1 MTKTLYSAGF
11 TIALVLVSLLGRSQ
25 NEEDALR
32 YSQTSPFGTA
42 RYTAMGGAFGALGGD
57 FSALSI
63 NPAGIGIYRRSA
75 TSISLGLIDQSTSSI
90 YEQNTVSDGT
100 LQLNIPHIGIVS
112 ASKPSDQN
120 WTRFSFGVG
129 YNQLRNFNETF
140 TASGEAIN
148 TSLTEV
154 FVLQAQGIPGEELSS
169 AYPFGAGLAWESYL
183 IDPADTTDAYNY
195 TSAIPSGKVTQTNT
209 VERKGRMGETVLALG
224 GSYQDRLYVGI
235 SFGFPVIRFEQTN
248 RYSESDVDPDLDI
261 QDYTVVQ
268 DLYTSGNGINVK
280 VGGIYRVT
288 DFLRVGASW
297 HSPSF
302 ISLND
307 TYETSIVSRFKDGET
322 YSASSP
328 YGSFKYGL
336 RTPSRYTASAA
347 YIFGKLGLISADY
360 EFVDYS
366 KAKLRT
372 SNSILNNGD
381 FTQENGVINDLYRG
395 THNIR
400 IGLEIRVADFWR
412 IRAGTGLSQS
422 PFVNGASTFTSNV
435 LTYSGGIGYRGKSF
449 YVEAGYSLQ
458 QGDKDWYFYD
468 PQRVDAVALKSSQA
482 QGVITVGLTY

>member
-1 MTKTLYSAGF
+1 MIKSLYTTSFIA
-11 TIALVLVSLLGRSQ
+11 ALVLASLVGWGQ
-25 NEEDALR
+25 NEVDALR

-75 TSISLGLIDQSTSSI
+75 TSLSLGMIDQSTTSI

-100 LQLNIPHIGIVS
+100 LRLNIPQIGIVS
-112 ASKPSDQN
+112 TSKPSDQN

-129 YNQLRNFNETF
+129 YNQLRNFNEAF
-140 TASGEAIN
+140 TASGEAVN
-148 TSLTEV
+148 TSLTEI

-169 AYPFGAGLAWESYL
+169 AYPFGAGLAWETYL

-195 TSAIPSGKVTQTNT
+195 VSAIPSGKVTQTNT
-209 VERKGRMGETVLALG
+209 VERQGRMGETVLAFG
-224 GSYQDRLYVGI
+224 GSYQDRLYVGV
-235 SFGFPVIRFEQTN
+235 SFGFPVIRFEQTT
-248 RYSESDVDPDLDI
+248 RYTESDVDPDLDI

-268 DLYTSGNGINVK
+268 ELYTSGNGINVK
-280 VGGIYRVT
+280 LGGIYRVT
-288 DFLRVGASW
+288 DHFRLGASW

-307 TYETSIVSRFKDGET
+307 TYETSMVSRFKDGET

-328 YGSFKYGL
+328 YGSFEYGL

-347 YIFGKLGLISADY
+347 YIFGKLGLVSADY
-360 EFVDYS
+360 EYVDYS

-372 SNSILNNGD
+372 ANSILYSGD
-381 FTQENGVINDLYRG
+381 FTQENGVIKDIYRG
-395 THNIR
+395 THNVR

-422 PFVNGASTFTSNV
+422 PFVDGATTLTTNV
-435 LTYSGGIGYRGKSF
+435 ITYSGGVGYRGKSF

-468 PQRVDAVALKSSQA
+468 PQRVDAVSLQSSQG
-482 QGVITVGLTY
+482 QGVITVGFTY